1 VNDDD
6 ALAVLDRCGEKLY
19 GLLVRITLRRDVA
32 QELLQEL
39 FVKLA
44 SAKGFTA
51 ATDKDSYAFRAAIH
65 LAMDWRKREAKRPM
79 ARAAVEEATVLATLI
94 RDEQVQQ
101 VLAGLEALTELER
114 EAFVLRYLEQ
124 MEYAEVGRRMGKT
137 EHQARGLCHRAIVNL
152 RQLLGVSDE

>member
-19 GLLVRITLRRDVA
+19 GLLTRITLRHDVA

-44 SAKGFTA
+44 RTKGFAA
-51 ATDKDSYAFRAAIH
+51 ATDKDAYAFRAAIH

-79 ARAAVEEATVLATLI
+79 VRVPAEEATVLTQLI
-94 RDEQVQQ
+94 RDEQVQR
-101 VLAGLEALTELER
+101 VLDGLEALTDLER

-124 MEYAEVGRRMGKT
+124 LEYAEVGKKMGKT

-152 RQLLGVSDE
+152 RQALGVNNE